1 MALVVA
7 LDHVQ
12 ITAPPSRAEATVAF
26 YRDTLGMSEIAK
38 PAPLARNGCA
48 WFRIGANELH
58 VSVEDIPEDH
68 NAASRRHICY
78 TVTDLAAARD
88 ALEAR
93 RVTIIDDRQP
103 IPGWK
108 RFYIRDPADN
118 RIEIGERI
126 AAPS

>member
-12 ITAPPSRAEATVAF
+12 ITAPPSRAAATVAF

-38 PAPLARNGCA
+38 PAPLARNGGA

-58 VSVEDIPEDH
+58 VSVEEIPEAH
-68 NAASRRHICY
+68 NTASRRHICY

-93 RVTIIDDRQP
+93 GIAIVDDRQP
-103 IPGWK
+103 IPGLK
-108 RFYIRDPADN
+108 RFYIHDPADN
-118 RIEIGERI
+118 RIEIGERL
-126 AAPS
+126 AAPA